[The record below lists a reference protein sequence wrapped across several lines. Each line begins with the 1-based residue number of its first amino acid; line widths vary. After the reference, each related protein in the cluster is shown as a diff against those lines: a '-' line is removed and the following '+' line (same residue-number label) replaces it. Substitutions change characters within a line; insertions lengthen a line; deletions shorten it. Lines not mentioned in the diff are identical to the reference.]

1 MKSVKTYIVFLIILH
16 LLCII
21 SCASAPPPKSNI
33 STSSDFPEWINN
45 PNSLYPDSR
54 YIVGVGSGD
63 TRQAAEKDAV
73 GNIAKVFQSAITVD
87 QTVVENYLEVEE
99 NSQSS
104 ASFSSQML
112 NRTSVTSQQDLKN
125 IKIDKIHFSSKDG
138 LYYVLAYLNRAET
151 ALLYE
156 QDIKN
161 NDGKIVK
168 YFSNYK
174 SSHNKLNKYGNL
186 AKCKTITAINDV
198 LRNQYQVLTKG
209 QAEVPVTIP
218 ISEIDKSMTDL
229 LNTIT
234 IALYPSKDTA
244 PEVGDFLKEVVGK
257 IGFKMVNTQGDFS
270 MNYSL
275 NIEPTNI
282 NRENLVAYNW
292 KLTIDV
298 KDNVNKYSLKT
309 FNLNKRSTAI
319 SEEEARSR
327 ILRTVKEQLNNQ
339 FYKEFKKYLNSLS

>member
-1 MKSVKTYIVFLIILH
+1 LQ
-16 LLCII
+16 LLCIV
-21 SCASAPPPKSNI
+21 SCASAPPAKKNV

-87 QTVVENYLEVEE
+87 QTVIENYLEVEE
-99 NSQSS
+99 NNQSS

-112 NRTSVTSQQDLKN
+112 NRTSVKSQQDLKN
-125 IKIDKIHFSSKDG
+125 IKIDKVHFSSKDG

-161 NDGKIVK
+161 NDAKIVK
-168 YFSNYK
+168 YFNNYK
-174 SSHNKLNKYGNL
+174 SSTNKLNKYGNL

-198 LRNQYQVLTKG
+198 LRSQYQVLTKG
-209 QAEVPVTIP
+209 QASVPVSIP
-218 ISEIDKSMTDL
+218 LSEIDKEMTEL

-234 IALYPSKDTA
+234 VALYPGKDTPA
-244 PEVGDFLKEVVGK
+244 EVGDYLSEIVGK

-275 NIEPTNI
+275 NIEPTDI
-282 NRENLVAYNW
+282 NRNNLVAYNW
-292 KLTIDV
+292 KLTIEV
-298 KDNVNKYSLKT
+298 RDNVNNYSLKS
-309 FNLNKRSTAI
+309 FNHNKRTTAV
-319 SEEEARSR
+319 SEGEAKSR
-327 ILRTVKEQLNNQ
+327 IMRTIREQLNNK
-339 FYKEFKKYLNSLS
+339 FYKEFTKYLNSI

>member
-1 MKSVKTYIVFLIILH
+1 MNSIKKVFLFIVILQLLCLVSCAYAPPVAKKSV
-16 LLCII
+16 
-21 SCASAPPPKSNI
+21 

-87 QTVVENYLEVEE
+87 QTVIENYLEVEE
-99 NSQSS
+99 NNQSS

-112 NRTSVTSQQDLKN
+112 NRTSVASQQELKN
-125 IKIDKIHFSSKDG
+125 IKIDKVHFSSNDG

-161 NDGKIVK
+161 NDGKIVE
-168 YFSNYK
+168 YFNNYK
-174 SSHNKLNKYGNL
+174 GSANKLNKYGNL

-209 QAEVPVTIP
+209 QAEVPVSVP
-218 ISEIDKSMTDL
+218 ISEIDQKMAEL

-234 IALYPSKDTA
+234 VALYPGKDTPA
-244 PEVGDFLKEVVGK
+244 EVGDYLREIVGK
-257 IGFKMVNTQGDFS
+257 IGFKMVNSQGDFS

-275 NIEPTNI
+275 DIEPTDI
-282 NRENLVAYNW
+282 NRDNLVAYNW
-292 KLTIDV
+292 KLTIEV
-298 KDNVNKYSLKT
+298 RDNVNNQSLKS
-309 FNLNKRSTAI
+309 FNHNKRSTAV
-319 SEEEARSR
+319 SEGEAKSR
-327 ILRTVKEQLNNQ
+327 IMRTVREQLDNQ
-339 FYKEFKKYLNSLS
+339 FYKEFIKYLNSL

>member
-1 MKSVKTYIVFLIILH
+1 MNSLKKTVIILIILQ
-16 LLCII
+16 LLCLV

-33 STSSDFPEWINN
+33 STTSDSPEWINN

-87 QTVVENYLEVEE
+87 QTVIENYLEVEE
-99 NSQSS
+99 NNQSN

-112 NRTSVTSQQDLKN
+112 NRTSITSQQDLKN
-125 IKIDKIHFSSKDG
+125 IKIDKVHFSSEDG

-161 NDGKIVK
+161 NDGKIVE
-168 YFSNYK
+168 YFKNYK
-174 SSHNKLNKYGNL
+174 NSQNKLNKYGNL
-186 AKCKTITAINDV
+186 SKCKTITAINDI

-209 QAEVPVTIP
+209 QAEVPVSIP
-218 ISEIDKSMTDL
+218 ISEIDNSMTEL

-234 IALYPSKDTA
+234 VTLYPGKETA

-257 IGFKMVNTQGDFS
+257 IGFKMVNSQGDFS

-275 NIEPTNI
+275 DIEPTDI

-292 KLTIDV
+292 KLTIEV
-298 KDNVNKYSLKT
+298 KDNVNNYSLKS
-309 FNLNKRSTAI
+309 FNHNKRSTAV
-319 SEEEARSR
+319 SEGEAKSR
-327 ILRTVKEQLNNQ
+327 IMRTVKEQLNNQ
-339 FYKEFKKYLNSLS
+339 FYKEFKKYLSSL

>member
-1 MKSVKTYIVFLIILH
+1 MSSVKTSIVFLIILQ
-16 LLCII
+16 LFCII
-21 SCASAPPPKSNI
+21 SCASAPPPKSNV
-33 STSSDFPEWINN
+33 STTSDFPEWINN
-45 PNSLYPDSR
+45 PNSLYPDFQ

-87 QTVVENYLEVEE
+87 QTVIENYLEVEE
-99 NSQSS
+99 NNQSS

-138 LYYVLAYLNRAET
+138 LYYVLAYLDRAET

-161 NDGKIVK
+161 NDGKIVE
-168 YFSNYK
+168 YFNNYK
-174 SSHNKLNKYGNL
+174 SSQNKLNKYGNL

-209 QAEVPVTIP
+209 QAQVPVSIP
-218 ISEIDKSMTDL
+218 ISEIDRSMTEL

-234 IALYPSKDTA
+234 VALYPGNDT
-244 PEVGDFLKEVVGK
+244 PSEVGDYLREVVGK
-257 IGFKMVNTQGDFS
+257 IGFKIVNIQGDFN

-275 NIEPTNI
+275 DIEPTNI
-282 NRENLVAYNW
+282 NRENLVSFNW
-292 KLTIDV
+292 KLTIEV
-298 KDNVNKYSLKT
+298 KDNVNNYSLKS
-309 FNLNKRSTAI
+309 FNHKKRSTAV
-319 SEEEARSR
+319 SEGEAKSR
-327 ILRTVKEQLNNQ
+327 IMRTVREQLNNQ
-339 FYKEFKKYLNSLS
+339 FYKEFTKYLNSLS